1 MVKITKNFLDKDYFN
16 EIYNVV
22 SSNSFSWYYNNIFE
36 KTRPEINNDYNFQ
49 LTHTLYS
56 KGNTNSQFF
65 NLFQPLIDLI
75 DPFLLVKLKI
85 NLNPKTH
92 TNIEHGMHTDFN
104 EKDKNITSG
113 LLYLNTNNGYT
124 RFETGE
130 KIQSVENTF
139 IEFDN
144 NINHTGATCTDTYRR
159 LVMNINYI
167 KR

>member
-144 NINHTGATCTDTYRR
+144 NISS
-159 LVMNINYI
+159 
-167 KR
+167 

>member
-16 EIYNVV
+16 EICNVV

-113 LLYLNTNNGYT
+113 LLYLNTNNGKT
-124 RFETGE
+124 VLNDGTEIDSKSNRILMFDSSKDHNSTNCTDE
-130 KIQSVENTF
+130 KVRL
-139 IEFDN
+139 
-144 NINHTGATCTDTYRR
+144 NINF
-159 LVMNINYI
+159 NYF
-167 KR
+167 